1 MLSWCIFLVDKFFK
15 FGGCK
20 LFYEVKGKGEPVL
33 IIHGMLSNHERMNV
47 FVPDLVKANFKTI
60 VVDLPLHGKSTGVIV
75 SVDGIVAALKSLM
88 TYLGFERYHILGSSL
103 GAGVGSVLAR
113 LDSRVESFVAMVPV
127 VTDTKPVG
135 FFFRTL
141 FKTWIRGH
149 FSKRSLFKALGEGI
163 MSPHAK
169 TKKIKARVDF
179 FMNFKRRSVLYDVIW
194 GSQIN
199 CGINIMYMD
208 KPILVIVSK
217 YDSLSPAKDI
227 KQFLTSLTKVITVS
241 KGHAD
246 LMPSDLKRNGK
257 NVVVEFFKSNTKSFS
272 TRF

>member
-1 MLSWCIFLVDKFFK
+1 MLS
-15 FGGCK
+15 
-20 LFYEVKGKGEPVL
+20 
-33 IIHGMLSNHERMNV
+33 SHERMNI
-47 FVPDLVKANFKTI
+47 FVPDLVKAGFKTI

-88 TYLGFERYHILGSSL
+88 TYLGFEKYHIIGSSL

-127 VTDTKPVG
+127 VTDTRPIS
-135 FFFRTL
+135 FFFKTL
-141 FKTWIRGH
+141 FRTWIRGH
-149 FSKRSLFKALGEGI
+149 FSKRAFFKNLGKGI

-169 TKKIKARVDF
+169 SKDIEKKVDF
-179 FMNFKRRSVLYDVIW
+179 FMTFKRRSVLYDVVW

-208 KPILVIVSK
+208 KPSLVIVSK
-217 YDSLSPAKDI
+217 YDALSPAKDI
-227 KQFLTSLTKVITVS
+227 KRFLTSLTKVMTVT

-246 LMPSDLKRNGK
+246 LVPKDLKRKGK
-257 NVVVEFFKSNTKSFS
+257 NVVVEFLKSNTKSFS
-272 TRF
+272 KRR